1 MSYRHKEFISNTM
14 KTDMQKELEDIRSK
28 TTGIFRRLVKVCRSK
43 LWHKQGHGSPEQKNG
58 FIVIGGQG
66 NGKSFLFCE
75 ENFHIA
81 TDDSGWIH
89 FVPESEPAIPS
100 EIVTN
105 PSEEL
110 LNKFRDGSH
119 KYNWKSMKGVR

>member
-1 MSYRHKEFISNTM
+1 MSYRHKEFINSAI
-14 KTDMQKELEDIRSK
+14 KTDMQKELKDIGSR
-28 TTGIFRRLVKVCRSK
+28 TAGIFQRLVKVCRSK

-75 ENFHIA
+75 ENVCIA

-89 FVPESEPAIPS
+89 FVPESELITPS
-100 EIVTN
+100 EIIVD
-105 PSEEL
+105 PSDEL
-110 LNKFRDGSH
+110 RSEFRDSFH
-119 KYNWKSMKGVR
+119 KCNWKSMKGVR

>member
-1 MSYRHKEFISNTM
+1 MSYRHKEFISSAI

-28 TTGIFRRLVKVCRSK
+28 TAGIFRRLVKVRRSK
-43 LWHKQGHGSPEQKNG
+43 LWHKRGHGSPEQKNG

-75 ENFHIA
+75 KNVRIT

-89 FVPESEPAIPS
+89 FVPGSELITPS
-100 EIVTN
+100 EIIMY

-110 LNKFRDGSH
+110 LSEFRGGSH
-119 KYNWKSMKGVR
+119 KYNWNSTKGVR

>member
-1 MSYRHKEFISNTM
+1 MSYRHKEFINSAI
-14 KTDMQKELEDIRSK
+14 KTDMQKELKDIGSR
-28 TTGIFRRLVKVCRSK
+28 TAGIFQRLVKVCRSK

-75 ENFHIA
+75 ENYHIA

-89 FVPESEPAIPS
+89 FVPESEPVMQS
-100 EIVTN
+100 EIVMD
-105 PSEEL
+105 PSADL
-110 LNKFRDGSH
+110 LNNFRL
-119 KYNWKSMKGVR
+119 KTIEKEMTE